1 MKLRTLKAKRIKEI
15 FSEGNFIRDKNF
27 TVLYQKNNL
36 NFPRF
41 AFVVS
46 KKYSKKAVE
55 RNRAKRILREAI
67 RLSFKEN
74 HSLESLN
81 YDIVF
86 LAKETLKKKKV
97 QIW

>member
-1 MKLRTLKAKRIKEI
+1 MKLKTLKRKNIKDV
-15 FSEGNFIRDKNF
+15 FSKGDFVRDINF
-27 TVLYQKNNL
+27 TVIYLKNSL

-67 RLSFKEN
+67 RLSLKEN
-74 HSLESLN
+74 INLQNLN
-81 YDIVF
+81 YDIVI
-86 LAKETLKKKKV
+86 LAKEPLKKKKA